1 MSQRRYIS
9 QYIRYKVLKRQN
21 FRCPC
26 GQKLKFKN
34 TQELLYDN
42 DAVVGHV
49 DHIVP
54 LAQGG
59 TNDITNFQALCPKCN
74 LSKGAKMPKIIKS
87 GGMTDLDISNEI
99 DKLKCL
105 IATAKKN
112 LKLYNIDTV
121 KHWDYLKTRL
131 ELFLPNKR
139 RVERDVGLL

>member
-1 MSQRRYIS
+1 MAQREYIS

-26 GQKLKFKN
+26 GQKLKFKSS
-34 TQELLYDN
+34 QELLYDDN
-42 DAVVGHV
+42 AEVGHV
-49 DHIVP
+49 DHIIP
-54 LAQGG
+54 LARGG

-74 LSKGAKMPKIIKS
+74 LSKGVKLPDTIKTS
-87 GGMTDLDISNEI
+87 IMTDLDIANEI

-105 IATAKKN
+105 IATAKRN
-112 LKLYNIDTV
+112 LKAYNIDTV

-139 RVERDVGLL
+139 RVERDAELS